1 MTYYIFSRLE
11 NPFNHIILCMII
23 FLFTGFLQATELSA
37 QRKNEHACEKECTE
51 EGKNDQKHTNET
63 EGNHKQDVSFSEGSL
78 KNAVSEN
85 ELYENLLKQ
94 WCEHDVSIIK
104 CDDCRYE
111 VGVVKVDASV
121 LGEVVS
127 VGYTE
132 PFDVGITIEA
142 TGKVATNQDFFVIV
156 SPRISGVVREVH
168 VDWGESV
175 TKGQNLVVLDSI
187 ELGEASAYYLKSIA
201 KLKLA
206 EKNYERELSLY
217 QQNITSKKHF
227 LGAENTLE
235 QAQIEQKAAKE
246 KLLLLGLPSGDI
258 QKMTESEAHVSSLF
272 TITAPFDGTVI
283 DKKVAVGELK
293 NAFDPTLTIADLTHL
308 WIWFDIYE
316 KDISKVK
323 MDSKV
328 TVSVA
333 AYPEERFEGCVTY
346 IGNTIDEKTRT
357 VKVRAE
363 VGNQHKKLK
372 PGMFARI
379 LLQVDEAACSV
390 GLPEAAVQADGHERF
405 VFVPL
410 KDGYFIRR
418 NVTIGPRLNG
428 YVKVINSLAVND
440 RVVVKGGFLLK
451 SEIMKE
457 KFGEG
462 CGGH

>member
-11 NPFNHIILCMII
+11 NPCNRIILCMVI
-23 FLFTGFLQATELSA
+23 FLFTGFIQTTELSA
-37 QRKNEHACEKECTE
+37 QRNNEHACEKECPE
-51 EGKNDQKHTNET
+51 EGKKYQTQTND
-63 EGNHKQDVSFSEGSL
+63 
-78 KNAVSEN
+78 N

-94 WCEHDVSIIK
+94 WCEHDVSIIE

-111 VGVVKVDASV
+111 VGVVKIDASV

-156 SPRISGVVREVH
+156 SPRISGVVKEVY

-187 ELGEASAYYLKSIA
+187 ELGEARAYYLKSIA

-227 LGAENTLE
+227 LGTENTLE

-258 QKMTESEAHVSSLF
+258 QKMNESEAYISSLF

-293 NAFDPTLTIADLTHL
+293 NAFDPMLTIADLTHL

-363 VGNQHKKLK
+363 VGNRHKKLK

-418 NVTIGPRLNG
+418 NVTIGARLNG
-428 YVKVINSLAVND
+428 YVKVINGLAVND
-440 RVVVKGGFLLK
+440 QVVVKGGFLLK